1 MSVIKVIELVSS
13 STKSWE
19 DAARSAL
26 KEAAQSVR
34 HIKGVDIIKHT
45 AHVDEKGDIT
55 EYRVTMHLAFEVE
68 HHSHI
73 VGAGVAGR

>member
-19 DAARSAL
+19 DAVRTAL
-26 KEAAQSVR
+26 KEASQSLR
-34 HIKGVDIIKHT
+34 HIKGVDVIKQT
-45 AHVDEKGDIT
+45 AQVDEKGDIT
-55 EYRVTMHLAFEVE
+55 EFRVTMHLAFEVE

-73 VGAGVAGR
+73 VGAGGRK